1 MTGSLDLPHLK
12 GWIGKTRT
20 VADTITPRLAAS
32 LAAVLDEP
40 VEFAAGDPAPVGI
53 QWCLAPDIAP
63 MAGLGADGHPARG
76 GFLPPVPLPRRMW
89 AGGRLR
95 FHGSF
100 RVGDTIERRSVVRE
114 VEAKEG
120 RSGSLCFVT
129 VAHEYHGAAGLL
141 LSEEHD
147 IVYREI
153 APTVLPEPPATA
165 AEADIRVEV
174 EASPVLLA
182 RYSAVTFNGHRIHYD
197 RDYSRDEEL
206 YPGLIVHGPLQAT
219 YLLRMARDA
228 FGGLPARFD
237 FRGRAPL
244 FDGQVFSLN
253 ARREGGDRLA
263 LWAAARNGV
272 VTLEADAAPR
282 APQGAMTV

>member
-1 MTGSLDLPHLK
+1 MIVALDLPHLK
-12 GWIGKTRT
+12 SWIGKTRSVT
-20 VADTITPRLAAS
+20 DTITPRLAAS
-32 LAAVLDEP
+32 LAAILDEP
-40 VEFAAGDPAPVGI
+40 VEFAEGDAAPAGI
-53 QWCLAPDIAP
+53 HWCLAPDIAP
-63 MAGLGADGHPARG
+63 MSGLGPDGHPARG

-100 RVGDTIERRSVVRE
+100 RVGERIRRDSIIRD
-114 VEAKEG
+114 VEAKSG
-120 RSGSLCFVT
+120 RSGALCFVT
-129 VAHEYHGAAGLL
+129 VAHEYHGAAGLV

-153 APTVLPEPPATA
+153 APTVLPEPPAA
-165 AEADIRVEV
+165 PARGEIRAEV
-174 EASPVLLA
+174 EATPVLLS

-197 RDYSRDEEL
+197 RDYARDEEL

-237 FRGRAPL
+237 FRGRSPL
-244 FDGQVFSLN
+244 FDGEAFSLE
-253 ARREGGDRLA
+253 ARRDGDDRLV
-263 LWAAARNGV
+263 LWVAARNGA
-272 VTLEADAAPR
+272 VTLEAEASRR
-282 APQGAMTV
+282 A